1 MNDSVRIRS
10 GALNGRAEMPRLKYA
25 ETINGE
31 KHGAEIGF
39 NTEEK
44 AIYIGTESGN
54 VKVGDSAWEE
64 RIKVLEAKI
73 AELTEGED
81 EPAPSE

>member
-81 EPAPSE
+81 EPTPSE

>member
-1 MNDSVRIRS
+1 MNDSIRIRS
-10 GALNGRAEMPRLKYA
+10 GKLNGRAEMPRLKPM
-25 ETINGE
+25 ETING
-31 KHGAEIGF
+31 KVYGAEIGF
-39 NTEEK
+39 NAEEN
-44 AIYIGTESGN
+44 AIYIGTGNGN

-81 EPAPSE
+81 VPTPSE